1 MPVALNAT
9 DAPSWWDFITK
20 FDATYASFNEN
31 YDALKQLG
39 TYIQTKHPELL
50 AQYNQMMQDGASN
63 AAKLAQLKATRDYVY
78 SWLTWLENGGT
89 DITTF
94 LSSTAQSAYNW
105 ALKQLGL
112 I

>member
-1 MPVALNAT
+1 MAVALNAT

-20 FDATYASFNEN
+20 FDATYASFTEN

-39 TYIQTKHPELL
+39 PYIQSKHPELL
-50 AQYNQMMQDGASN
+50 SQYNSMMQQGAAN
-63 AAKLAQLKATRDYVY
+63 EAKLKQLKATRDYVY

-94 LSSTAQSAYNW
+94 LSSAAQNAYSW
-105 ALKQLGL
+105 ALSQLGL
-112 I
+112 S